1 MANQSENRPTA
12 TDVGNIFINQYYD
25 FFQNDPQVLHKFYQ
39 DSSVLSRPGPD
50 GSTTTVTTMEG
61 IESMLLSLGYHNYG
75 DLEISTTDS
84 QFSFN
89 GGVIVL
95 VTGYLTGDD
104 NVRRN
109 FTQTFFLAPQHN
121 GYFVL
126 NDIFKYVDVVPSN
139 VDENTPEAPVP
150 SNHVVTEPAAVA
162 DQPVVSQT
170 TSVEVK
176 NTNGKRGNDVMEIVP
191 EPVTKYSVSA
201 DDPIESRRSVALKE
215 TEATASNTQN
225 DAPKKSFAAVVT
237 ALSENK
243 APFVVRTPARKPAPK
258 PVEQPCAPVTPEA
271 LTPRN
276 NTAMEKNNVPAVK
289 SHAIFV
295 AKLPMDATRE
305 ELEKIFKP
313 YGPIK
318 RNGIQ
323 VRSNWNQGNC
333 FAFVEFE
340 SADSMQRALKA
351 SPIKCGEYELHVE
364 ERRGKLK
371 PGDKGRFSSGG
382 GGYRNDNF
390 RGRENYGRDN
400 YTEGRGNH
408 NEGRGNYNV
417 GRGNYSGGRG
427 YGRDDQEK
435 RGEYREFSGPAARG
449 NAGRNA
455 EGYQN
460 HKSYQNGGKAPRQ
473 TAKSAAA

>member
-109 FTQTFFLAPQHN
+109 FSQTFFLAPQHN

-126 NDIFKYVDVVPSN
+126 NDILKYVDVVPSN
-139 VDENTPEAPVP
+139 VDENTPEARVP

-176 NTNGKRGNDVMEIVP
+176 NTNGMRGNDVMEIIP

-201 DDPIESRRSVALKE
+201 HDPIESRRSVALKE

-258 PVEQPCAPVTPEA
+258 PVEQPRAPVTPEA

-305 ELEKIFKP
+305 ELEKVFKP

-333 FAFVEFE
+333 FGFVEFE

-364 ERRGKLK
+364 ERRA
-371 PGDKGRFSSGG
+371 GDKGRFSSGR

-390 RGRENYGRDN
+390 RGRDN

-460 HKSYQNGGKAPRQ
+460 HKSYQNGGNAPRQ

>member
-364 ERRGKLK
+364 ERRA
-371 PGDKGRFSSGG
+371 GDKGRFSSGR

-408 NEGRGNYNV
+408 NE

-460 HKSYQNGGKAPRQ
+460 HKSYQNGGNAPRQ